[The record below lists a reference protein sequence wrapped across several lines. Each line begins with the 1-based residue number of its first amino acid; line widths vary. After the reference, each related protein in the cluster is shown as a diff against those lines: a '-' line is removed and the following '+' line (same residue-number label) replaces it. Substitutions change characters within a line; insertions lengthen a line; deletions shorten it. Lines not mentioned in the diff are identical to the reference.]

1 MIRYGSLLG
10 RMLSVAMLAA
20 CAPTPPPSAPTAAPQ
35 ATAIT
40 QAAATAKPADTAPA
54 TSPGR
59 PILIGAHGDRARQAS
74 YYTLL
79 QKDVLDFWVEEVNAA
94 GGIDGRPVQ
103 VLFEDDENN
112 PQQAT
117 TRTEK
122 LASQDVSFI
131 ISIGSS
137 ATGLAAQAKAEE
149 LRIPIGSPTNT
160 ADQLTEPLRKY
171 YFRVALNDSVQA
183 KGMTTYL
190 SRNFDNPKIAVVRD
204 GTETGLTLS
213 DNYVKGLRAANLNVI
228 ATEQIT
234 PGSPDVSAQVSRIRE
249 AQPDVVLVGG
259 SSVPDLANYVKAHK
273 AAGLQMPMIGSYL
286 FTVPAFLDLTKD
298 ASDGLVYTD
307 SVDPARSEVKAIEDK
322 LAMKLGDKARNAP
335 FVIHAYEFCRL
346 IGDAIKRAGS
356 DDRETIRNAMEQT
369 KDFAVAMGP
378 PTLKLSYSPEKHDL
392 FDSGDQVV
400 FRELRDGKFG
410 PVVPLR

>member
-1 MIRYGSLLG
+1 MMRYRLLIG
-10 RMLSVAMLAA
+10 PMLATAIAAA
-20 CAPTPPPSAPTAAPQ
+20 CAPVPPAPTAAPQ
-35 ATAIT
+35 AAPAT
-40 QAAATAKPADTAPA
+40 QPAATAKTADSAPA
-54 TSPGR
+54 APAGR
-59 PILIGAHGDRARQAS
+59 PILIGAHGDRARQVS

-79 QKDVLDFWVEEVNAA
+79 QKDVLDFWAEEVNAA
-94 GGIDGRPVQ
+94 GGINGRPVQ
-103 VLFEDDENN
+103 VMFEDDENN

-131 ISIGSS
+131 VSIGSS

-149 LRIPIGSPTNT
+149 LKIPIGSPTNT
-160 ADQLTEPLRKY
+160 ADQLSEPVRKY

-190 SRNFDNPKIAVVRD
+190 SRNFQNPKIAVVRD

-213 DNYVKGLRAANLNVI
+213 DNYIRGLRAANLNVI

-234 PGSPDVSAQVSRIRE
+234 PGAPDVTAQVSRIRE
-249 AQPDVVLVGG
+249 ARPDVVLVGG
-259 SSVPDLANYVKAHK
+259 SSVADLANYVKGHK
-273 AAGLQMPMIGSYL
+273 AAGLEMPMIGSYL
-286 FTVPAFLDLTKD
+286 FTVPAFLDLTKE

-307 SVDPARSEVKAIEDK
+307 SVDPARPEVRAIEDK
-322 LAMKLGDKARNAP
+322 LAAKLGDKARNAP
-335 FVIHAYEFCRL
+335 FVIHAYEFMRL
-346 IGDAIKRAGS
+346 VGDAVKRAGS
-356 DDRETIRNAMEQT
+356 DDREAIRSAMEQT
-369 KDFAVAMGP
+369 RDFSVAMGP
-378 PTLKLSYSPEKHDL
+378 PTLKLNYSPEKHDL
-392 FDSGDQVV
+392 FDSGEQVV